1 MFQNIVI
8 CDRCGEKAN
17 SIGTSYYTIHISAY
31 DINPTNDGRVYVDT
45 EVQNVHENMSKI
57 FGKERHYCKKC
68 KDKIEKFIS
77 EVNNEERNTA
87 NS

>member
-17 SIGTSYYTIHISAY
+17 SCGTSYYTIEIFAH

-45 EVQNVHENMSKI
+45 AVQNVHENMSKI
-57 FGKERHYCKKC
+57 FGKERHYCRKC
-68 KDKIEKFIS
+68 KEKIEKFMN
-77 EVNNEERNTA
+77 EVPYDNGTEN
-87 NS
+87 

>member
-17 SIGTSYYTIHISAY
+17 SCGTSYYTIGIYAH
-31 DINPTNDGRVYVDT
+31 DINPSIDWSVSSDT
-45 EVQNVHENMSKI
+45 AAQNVNENMNKI

-68 KDKIEKFIS
+68 KEKIEKFMS
-77 EVNNEERNTA
+77 EV
-87 NS
+87 SK